1 MNKEQFLALLWL
13 RWRLWA
19 NRWRKSSGFG
29 RVLSIIL
36 LVLAVALV
44 VGVFV
49 GGVALGWFGLAKAQS
64 VIVFVVA
71 DVAVGLFLFFWLI
84 GLMTELQRS
93 EVIDIG
99 KLMHLPVSMPQ
110 LFTMNYIASLVA
122 PTIVILFVGAA
133 GLTIGLLRDG
143 PLWLLL
149 LPPVG
154 GLVFAVSAWTYALRG
169 WLGVLMSNPRR
180 KRSIIVGLT
189 VGMMLLGQLPNILL
203 NNSWSR
209 KKMTETAQQEA
220 AKPRS
225 GAEVEALLLG
235 RVREAHRYIPPG
247 WVGLSALNI
256 AEGSPLPALGTT
268 AIFGLVGGAGLLVAF
283 GQARR
288 AYGRATAR
296 VKKAAPIASTSAIP
310 ATAAIPRRAFN
321 DRDLPLVSADV
332 SALTLA
338 FFRSQTRAPELRM
351 VFASQFIM
359 IIVFGS
365 IFSRSSM
372 MLAQSGLFTPVV
384 PGMIMLTLFGLMQ
397 LFGNQF
403 GYDRQSFR
411 CLVLLPTPRRSVLLA
426 KNLAV
431 VPASV
436 VLVVLFLVALAAFGL
451 LNPLEVLGG
460 AALWVAAYL
469 LMSTYG
475 NLLSILIPFRV
486 NPGAMRQTP
495 RDGKKLLQSIALQF
509 ATPLVLGPIW
519 LPLAAYH
526 LGGKGPWAVGAATI
540 LIVAVV
546 SLAALVYWLALAP
559 MARLLETR
567 ERAILEEVTREVE

>member
-29 RVLSIIL
+29 KVLSIIL
-36 LVLAVALV
+36 LAMAVMLV
-44 VGVFV
+44 AGVFV
-49 GGVALGWFGLAKAQS
+49 GGVALGWFGLGQAKP
-64 VIVFVVA
+64 VIYFVVA
-71 DVAVGLFLFFWLI
+71 DVAIGLFIFFWLI
-84 GLMTELQRS
+84 GLMSELQRS

-110 LFTMNYIASLVA
+110 LFTMNYVASLVA
-122 PTIVILFVGAA
+122 PTIVILLVGTA
-133 GLTIGLLRDG
+133 GLTLGLLRDG
-143 PLWLLL
+143 PLWLFVAL
-149 LPPVG
+149 PVG

-225 GAEVEALLLG
+225 GAEYEAILQG
-235 RVREAHRYIPPG
+235 RVREMHRYIPPG

-268 AIFGLVGGAGLLVAF
+268 AIFGLAGGAGLLVAF

-288 AYGRATAR
+288 AYGRTTAR
-296 VKKAAPIASTSAIP
+296 IRPAAPIP
-310 ATAAIPRRAFN
+310 TAGVPLVTQPPKRAFN
-321 DRDLPLVSADV
+321 DRDLPLVPPDV

-338 FFRSQTRAPELRM
+338 FFRSQMRAPELRM

-359 IIVFGS
+359 IVVFGS
-365 IFSRSSM
+365 IFSRSGG
-372 MLAQSGLFTPVV
+372 MLAESGLFAPMI
-384 PGMIMLTLFGLMQ
+384 PGIIMLTLFGLMQ

-403 GYDRQSFR
+403 GYDRHAFR

-431 VPASV
+431 VPASA
-436 VLVVLFLVALAAFGL
+436 VLIAVFLVALAAFGF
-451 LNPLEVLGG
+451 LNPLEVIGG
-460 AALWVAAYL
+460 AALWLAAYL

-475 NLLSILIPFRV
+475 NLLSIIIPFRV

-495 RDGKKLLQSIALQF
+495 RDGKKLLQSMALQF

-519 LPLAAYH
+519 LPLAAYYI
-526 LGGKGPWAVGAATI
+526 GGKGPWAIGAAGI
-540 LIVAVV
+540 LIVAVLGV
-546 SLAALVYWLALAP
+546 AGLVYWLTLAP
-559 MARLLETR
+559 LAKLLETR